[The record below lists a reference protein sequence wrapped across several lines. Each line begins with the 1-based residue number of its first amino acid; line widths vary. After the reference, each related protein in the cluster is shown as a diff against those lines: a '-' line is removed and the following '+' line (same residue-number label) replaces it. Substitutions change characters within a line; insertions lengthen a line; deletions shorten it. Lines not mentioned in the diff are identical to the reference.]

1 MIKLSKRL
9 SSVAKLVSGQV
20 RLADVGTDHGYI
32 PIYLTQTGVI
42 THGIAMDVN
51 QGPLIRAT
59 EHIKEQ
65 NLEAYIDT
73 RRSDGLM
80 ALSPGEV
87 DSVVIA
93 GMGGNL
99 MIRILKDGSAVADT
113 LSELILQPQS
123 EVEEV
128 RRFLIQSGWR
138 IVDEDMVEEDGK
150 YYFLMKAVLSTSV
163 EMNAHMATEADYRYG
178 ALLIARK
185 HPVLLE
191 YLYREER
198 LCEQIYRSLEKQE
211 MTCAIGQRK
220 TELVERL
227 TVIQQALRGME

>member
-1 MIKLSKRL
+1 
-9 SSVAKLVSGQV
+9 
-20 RLADVGTDHGYI
+20 
-32 PIYLTQTGVI
+32 
-42 THGIAMDVN
+42 MDVN

-73 RRSDGLM
+73 RLSDGLT
-80 ALSPGEV
+80 ALSPDEV

-99 MIRILKDGSAVADT
+99 MIRILTEGSAVADT

-128 RRFLIQSGWR
+128 RRFLIQSGWQ
-138 IVDEDMVEEDGK
+138 ISDEDMVEEDGK
-150 YYFLMKAVLSTSV
+150 YYFLMKAVPQRKKDADAESSMRRKQDARLNLSASA
-163 EMNAHMATEADYRYG
+163 EKNLHMATEADYRYG
-178 ALLIARK
+178 TLLIARK

-198 LCEQIYRSLEKQE
+198 LCEQIYRSL
-211 MTCAIGQRK
+211 
-220 TELVERL
+220 
-227 TVIQQALRGME
+227 

>member
-1 MIKLSKRL
+1 MKLTNRL
-9 SSVAKLVSGQV
+9 LKIANLVTPNK
-20 RLADVGTDHGYI
+20 RLADIGTDHGYI